1 MDLRYYVEHP
11 DDSKVMDIEY
21 SVLGEFYNFS
31 CPEGNTELHF
41 RKSIEYGFDGLKADM
56 RFTRDGEIVL
66 CHDAGFTLD
75 ADGRI
80 GRFDRGNFVAIRDMP
95 LEEVLRLEF
104 AAPFDGRRLH
114 PCTLDTM
121 LGLCRKHGKVA
132 YLTLRP
138 EPWRE
143 EVAQRMTELIVKHDM
158 QRQTIVNL
166 FPGCKEAMDSV
177 EKLLPGLVYCNT
189 RRPGDALTEE
199 LMDDSAEQGYKILCL
214 CRRMIDSVTREKC
227 RYAARKGLHVWIWDT
242 ENAKECAYDLAKGI
256 TGFQMF
262 SKDVTPAVIDG
273 ILAAQAR
280 ERAQN

>member
-1 MDLRYYVEHP
+1 MDLRYYIEHP
-11 DDSKVMDIEY
+11 DDGKVMDIEY
-21 SVLGEFYNFS
+21 SVLGEFYNFN
-31 CPEGNTELHF
+31 CPDGNTELHF

-95 LEEVLRLEF
+95 LEDVLRLEF
-104 AAPFDGRRLH
+104 AAPFEGRRLH

-132 YLTLRP
+132 YLTLRS

-143 EVAQRMTELIVKHDM
+143 EVAKRMTELIVKHDM
-158 QRQTIVNL
+158 QSQTIVNL

-177 EKLLPGLVYCNT
+177 AELLPDLVYCNT
-189 RRPGDALTEE
+189 RRNGDALTEE
-199 LMDDSAEQGYKILCL
+199 LMDATAEQGYKILCL
-214 CRRMIDSVTREKC
+214 CHLMIDSVTREKC
-227 RYAARKGLHVWIWDT
+227 RYAARKGLHVWTWDT
-242 ENAKECAYDLAKGI
+242 MNAEDCAEDLSRGI

>member
-1 MDLRYYVEHP
+1 MDLKYYIEHP
-11 DDSKVMDIEY
+11 GNGKVMDIEY
-21 SVLGEFYNFS
+21 SVLGEFYNFN

-75 ADGRI
+75 ADGKI
-80 GRFDRGNFVAIRDMP
+80 GRFDRENFVAIRDMT

-104 AAPFDGRRLH
+104 AAPFDGQRLH

-121 LGLCRKHGKVA
+121 LGLCRKHGMVA

-143 EVAQRMTELIVKHDM
+143 EVAKRMTELIVKHDM

-166 FPGCKEAMDSV
+166 FPGCKDAMGSV
-177 EKLLPGLVYCNT
+177 AKLLPDLVYCNT
-189 RRPGDALTEE
+189 RRNGDALTEE
-199 LMDDSAEQGYKILCL
+199 LIDATAEQGYKILCL
-214 CRRMIDSVTREKC
+214 CHLMIDSVTREKC
-227 RYAARKGLHVWIWDT
+227 RCAARKGLHVWTWDT
-242 ENAKECAYDLAKGI
+242 MNAEDCAEDLSRGI

-273 ILAAQAR
+273 ILAAQSR

>member
-1 MDLRYYVEHP
+1 MDLRYYIEHP
-11 DDSKVMDIEY
+11 GDGKVMDIEY
-21 SVLGEFYNFS
+21 SVLGDFCNFN

-56 RFTRDGEIVL
+56 RFSKDGEIVL

-80 GRFDRGNFVAIRDMP
+80 GRFDSSNFAAIRDMP

-104 AAPFDGRRLH
+104 AAQFDGQRLH

-121 LGLCRKHGKVA
+121 LGLCRKHGMVA

-143 EVAQRMTELIVKHDM
+143 EVAKRMTELIVKHDM
-158 QRQTIVNL
+158 RQQTIVNL
-166 FPGCKEAMDSV
+166 YPGCKEAMDSV
-177 EKLLPGLVYCNT
+177 AKLLPDLVYCNT
-189 RRPGDALTEE
+189 RLPEDALTEE
-199 LMDDSAEQGYKILCL
+199 LMDATAEQGYKLLCL

-227 RYAARKGLHVWIWDT
+227 RYAARKGLHVWTWEAT
-242 ENAKECAYDLAKGI
+242 NAQECAYDLSKGI

>member
-1 MDLRYYVEHP
+1 MDLKYYIEHP
-11 DDSKVMDIEY
+11 GDGKVMDIEY
-21 SVLGEFYNFS
+21 SVLGEFYNFN

-75 ADGRI
+75 ADGKI
-80 GRFDRGNFVAIRDMP
+80 GRFDRENFVAIRDMT

-104 AAPFDGRRLH
+104 AAPFDGQLLS

-121 LGLCRKHGKVA
+121 LGLCRKHGMVA

-143 EVAQRMTELIVKHDM
+143 EVAKRMTELIVKHDM
-158 QRQTIVNL
+158 QHQTIVNL
-166 FPGCKEAMDSV
+166 FPGCKDAMDSV
-177 EKLLPGLVYCNT
+177 AKLLPDLVYCNT
-189 RRPGDALTEE
+189 RRNGDALTEE
-199 LMDDSAEQGYKILCL
+199 LIDATAEQGYKILCL
-214 CRRMIDSVTREKC
+214 CHLMIDSVTREKC
-227 RYAARKGLHVWIWDT
+227 CYAARKGLHVWTWDT
-242 ENAKECAYDLAKGI
+242 MNAEDCAEDLSRGI

-273 ILAAQAR
+273 ILAAQA
-280 ERAQN
+280 QN